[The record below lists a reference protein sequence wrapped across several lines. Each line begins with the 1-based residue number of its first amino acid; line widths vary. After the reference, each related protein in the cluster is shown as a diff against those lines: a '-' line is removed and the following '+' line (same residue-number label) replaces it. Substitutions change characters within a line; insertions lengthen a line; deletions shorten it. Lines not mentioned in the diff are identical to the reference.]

1 MLNSTTIA
9 GIVSIAV
16 AFILFL
22 GAFYF
27 TTQKRTTLAIT
38 LGIAAFLFMTVIP
51 VPSPSSAQPPTPA
64 GDRVDR

>member
-1 MLNSTTIA
+1 MLNATTIA

-38 LGIAAFLFMTVIP
+38 LGITAFLFMTVIP
-51 VPSPSSAQPPTPA
+51 VCLAVFGAAPNP
-64 GDRVDR
+64 GG

>member
-1 MLNSTTIA
+1 MLNVTTIA

-51 VPSPSSAQPPTPA
+51 VTLAVFGAAPNP
-64 GDRVDR
+64 GG